1 MPNGMAKGYIHTGSV
16 HRAGKQRQ
24 TRPALGRRA
33 VVLVAL
39 MALVAG
45 TRGAYAQGPLP
56 GRGPGAQGA
65 HVDKKLSDQIDKG
78 KDTDLL
84 RAIMRTRPGA
94 RGGLLNAV
102 RAQRGRVSHDFALI
116 EAFAGELPVG
126 LLRALQ
132 RHQDVLALSVDG
144 DVTSFAVT
152 TPVGTTYTVT
162 NTNNSGAGSLRQ
174 AITDA
179 NAKAGA
185 DTIWFNISGTGV
197 QTITVTSALPSITGP
212 TVLDA
217 TSQPGFAWTPRIRL
231 DGTGV
236 TGASGLVLTSTA
248 DGSVIRGL
256 MITRFNLD
264 GIRIQSGA
272 DDIMIAGNWI
282 GTAGTGTTATGN
294 GDDGIDVAGAR
305 TTIGGTG
312 PYDRNVITNNSDEGI
327 TIVGSGVTGHVI
339 RGNYIGLDPDGATG
353 GGNVDVGLA
362 IISGSGNT
370 IGARPPRRATSS
382 PKTTREWRSTRRT
395 TSCRATT
402 SAPTPGARSIAATAW
417 AMVFSFRESRSSS
430 AAPPSPPP
438 PSPSPKVTAKRIA
451 CDP

>member
-162 NTNNSGAGSLRQ
+162 NTNNSGAGFWWE
-174 AITDA
+174 
-179 NAKAGA
+179 K
-185 DTIWFNISGTGV
+185 
-197 QTITVTSALPSITGP
+197 
-212 TVLDA
+212 
-217 TSQPGFAWTPRIRL
+217 
-231 DGTGV
+231 
-236 TGASGLVLTSTA
+236 
-248 DGSVIRGL
+248 
-256 MITRFNLD
+256 
-264 GIRIQSGA
+264 
-272 DDIMIAGNWI
+272 
-282 GTAGTGTTATGN
+282 
-294 GDDGIDVAGAR
+294 
-305 TTIGGTG
+305 
-312 PYDRNVITNNSDEGI
+312 
-327 TIVGSGVTGHVI
+327 
-339 RGNYIGLDPDGATG
+339 
-353 GGNVDVGLA
+353 
-362 IISGSGNT
+362 
-370 IGARPPRRATSS
+370 GARPKDICTMTCVGAITF
-382 PKTTREWRSTRRT
+382 
-395 TSCRATT
+395 
-402 SAPTPGARSIAATAW
+402 SAKDGVVNTPADVNRHIYQEEGER
-417 AMVFSFRESRSSS
+417 
-430 AAPPSPPP
+430 
-438 PSPSPKVTAKRIA
+438 
-451 CDP
+451 